1 MRGAT
6 WPQLLRL
13 STTSGHR
20 PLQPQAFH
28 NQRPQAIA
36 TQKRGSGGRIGK
48 AKNLLRR
55 LILPLEPWRWLAIR
69 TAEAFWTSELI
80 VVDEAAQTTKPMTLI
95 PLQLAAADAHLILIG
110 DHMQLAPTVLSKAAE
125 WEGVGAS
132 MFERLIRTGG
142 IH

>member
-1 MRGAT
+1 M
-6 WPQLLRL
+6 L
-13 STTSGHR
+13 S
-20 PLQPQAFH
+20 
-28 NQRPQAIA
+28 
-36 TQKRGSGGRIGK
+36 
-48 AKNLLRR
+48 
-55 LILPLEPWRWLAIR
+55 LEPWRWLAIR

-95 PLQLAAADAHLILIG
+95 PLQLAAADAHLIRIG
-110 DHMQLAPTVLSKAAE
+110 DHMQLAPTVLPKARE